1 MYPRKLHTRQYAD
14 AELLRLLHV
23 ERTKVTGQHTI
34 RAITTTVTVG
44 LATWCGSGIA
54 HADNNHEQEACALM
68 DDYATAIHLGYSST
82 PVQYALAVLS
92 TEMPPVDA
100 GHVLLA
106 ATRDDC
112 PNHAADLPAGWQ

>member
-1 MYPRKLHTRQYAD
+1 MPRLCARRQPLAPPGRKH
-14 AELLRLLHV
+14 AE
-23 ERTKVTGQHTI
+23 G
-34 RAITTTVTVG
+34 RAI
-44 LATWCGSGIA
+44 
-54 HADNNHEQEACALM
+54 ALM
-68 DDYATAIHLGYSST
+68 DDHTTAIHLGYSAT

-112 PNHAADLPAGWQ
+112 PNHAADLPAGWR